1 MILRTRIRRRT
12 KTPTSLVV
20 PSSASLQAAGDG
32 RLVFAMAAARL
43 LPPLLVLRSVRDKV
57 DKSEKF
63 NLRLKPA
70 TGRVKPTPTSTSQF
84 VLHFQGGALLL
95 ARTSTKRAPELVN
108 SRTRWTTSRPT
119 LRAGQTPCA
128 CQSWWEHKRS
138 SLRDILHC
146 IFAQPRGKESAA
158 SKSCSTATEPSTPG
172 EKVVFIFCVCK

>member
-20 PSSASLQAAGDG
+20 PSPASLKAAGDG
-32 RLVFAMAAARL
+32 CLVFALAAARL

-57 DKSEKF
+57 DNLKF
-63 NLRLKPA
+63 KLGLIPA
-70 TGRVKPTPTSTSQF
+70 TGRVKPTPTSTSQL

-95 ARTSTKRAPELVN
+95 ARTSTKRAPELIN
-108 SRTRWTTSRPT
+108 SRARWTAGPPT

-146 IFAQPRGKESAA
+146 IFSQPRGKESAV
-158 SKSCSTATEPSTPG
+158 SKSCSTAMEPSTPG
-172 EKVVFIFCVCK
+172 GKWFSSFVFCK